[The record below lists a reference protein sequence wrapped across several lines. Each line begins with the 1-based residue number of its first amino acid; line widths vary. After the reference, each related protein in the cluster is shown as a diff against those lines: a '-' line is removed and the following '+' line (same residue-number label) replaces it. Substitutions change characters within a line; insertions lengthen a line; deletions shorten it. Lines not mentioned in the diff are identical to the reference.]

1 MGRQSTQSDHLVS
14 HRPYGC
20 VEAVTLWVMELELTY
35 PLVFCFVGASFA
47 TGDMIMH
54 NRRKR
59 GEWLAEQQAKSAREL
74 EEARKAAATGI
85 ATQQQVLLLNRE
97 RAAMEAEEAK
107 KSAKG
112 IFTRM
117 KETLFFSMS
126 EEEQQGGKIGAAA
139 RAAQEKAQEKA
150 QEIKQEVMPE
160 SNQGSGVVRPVEQK
174 VQDMKRSGAEA
185 VEGVAQPFGG
195 PLDRQAQASVD
206 AVRHQTSSWFSWVT
220 GR

>member
-1 MGRQSTQSDHLVS
+1 
-14 HRPYGC
+14 
-20 VEAVTLWVMELELTY
+20 
-35 PLVFCFVGASFA
+35 
-47 TGDMIMH
+47 MH

-74 EEARKAAATGI
+74 EEARQAMATGI
-85 ATQQQVLLLNRE
+85 ATSQQVLLLNRE

-112 IFTRM
+112 IFTRA

-139 RAAQEKAQEKA
+139 RAAQEKAQEV
-150 QEIKQEVMPE
+150 KQEVMPQ
-160 SNQGSGVVRPVEQK
+160 SKQGSGVVKAVEQK
-174 VQDMKRSGAEA
+174 VQEFKQSGAEA
-185 VEGVAQPFGG
+185 ASSVAHPFGG

-206 AVRHQTSSWFSWVT
+206 AVRNQTSSWFGWVT